1 MASVVSIILLLIVAQ
16 ISDGCLPEP
25 YRRQNRARSFSS
37 TTRTNEIGKI
47 FTLNHGE
54 VSAVRPNLSTRRGQ
68 TIYGRLTVPWSSEQD
83 WTLEVMAHWTG
94 PYRTSPLWLY
104 IKRDGLPSTSDFDK
118 TGVSFVSRQYARI
131 RVDEAQ
137 PGPYFVMVE
146 AMQDIRNVTLEVNI
160 VGSNDRSSHQ
170 EESVRS
176 SHKYWPRYHSVP

>member
-25 YRRQNRARSFSS
+25 YRRQNRSRSFSS
-37 TTRTNEIGKI
+37 TRTNEVGKI
-47 FTLNHGE
+47 FTLNQGE
-54 VSAVRPNLSTRRGQ
+54 VSAVKPNLSTRRGQ
-68 TIYGRLTVPWSSEQD
+68 TIYGRLTVPWSSEEI

-104 IKRDGLPSTSDFDK
+104 IKRNGLPSTTDFDK

-146 AMQDIRNVTLEVNI
+146 ALQDIRNVTLEVKI
-160 VGSNDRSSHQ
+160 VGNRQ
-170 EESVRS
+170 EESVRAS
-176 SHKYWPRYHSVP
+176 SWPRFSVP